1 VVLHFR
7 TRPDR
12 YLRSQ
17 SRTNHSDDDDDD
29 DRGAAM
35 TPNPAANYLRTK
47 VLTATPEQLQ
57 LMLYD
62 GAIRFAEQGKAA
74 LAEKNY
80 EASYNALSRA
90 QKIITELQCGLRH
103 DVAPE
108 LCGKLAALYNFVFK
122 KLVEANIGHQIEALD
137 DALNILRYQRET
149 WAMLLNQLG
158 KTKAGIAAKS
168 IDMPAPN
175 EQMEARIR
183 MSA

>member
-1 VVLHFR
+1 
-7 TRPDR
+7 
-12 YLRSQ
+12 
-17 SRTNHSDDDDDD
+17 
-29 DRGAAM
+29 M
-35 TPNPAANYLRTK
+35 NPQAAANYLRTK
-47 VLTATPEQLQ
+47 VMTATPEQLQ

-74 LAEKNY
+74 LAEKSY

-90 QKIITELQCGLRH
+90 QKIITELQCGLKH

-108 LCGKLAALYNFVFK
+108 LCGKLSALYNFVFR
-122 KLVEANIGHQIEALD
+122 KLMEANIQHDLHAVDEALS
-137 DALNILRYQRET
+137 ILRYQRET
-149 WAMLLNQLG
+149 WVMLLDQLG
-158 KTKAGIAAKS
+158 KTKAGRAATT